1 MWKDLSEELRALGVS
16 VITVCLEVDP
26 SRAEKWLDALG
37 PDTFADGGML
47 NLIDTTHA
55 TASTLGL
62 INVPMAMWVE
72 ADGTIVRPAH
82 HCPVSASPFAGRP
95 VPDGLPERVAG
106 RIQLLADRPDRH
118 EEYLAALRDWALN
131 GTASSW
137 SLDVDAAAAASGVK
151 TAEHAMADAEFELG
165 EFLLRTYD
173 HDAAVPHWREAH
185 RLHPENLGYKRQAWS
200 LITTPEGADDVDL
213 FQEETGP
220 YDGNWL
226 DDCRDIGMGVLYPEL
241 T

>member
-1 MWKDLSEELRALGVS
+1 M
-16 VITVCLEVDP
+16 
-26 SRAEKWLDALG
+26 
-37 PDTFADGGML
+37 
-47 NLIDTTHA
+47 
-55 TASTLGL
+55 
-62 INVPMAMWVE
+62 
-72 ADGTIVRPAH
+72 
-82 HCPVSASPFAGRP
+82 
-95 VPDGLPERVAG
+95 PDGLPERVAG

-185 RLHPENLGYKRQAWS
+185 RLHPENLCYKRQAWS